1 MIELKEV
8 EKRFGSFMLGKIDL
22 SVEEGEYAF
31 LLGPSGSGKT
41 VLLELIAGIH
51 RPDRGKIL
59 INGKDI
65 TSVPIEKRG
74 IGYSCQDPMLFP
86 FLNVEGNIAFG
97 LKEKKRKKDEIK
109 RKVEEVAEMLGIS
122 KLLSRDVVSL
132 SGGEKQRV
140 SLARALV
147 TDPQILLLDEPLSKL
162 DAKMA
167 YNLGRELKRI
177 NAELGVTMVQVTH
190 NQAEAQMLADRVGI
204 LNEGKILQVGTPD
217 EIFYS
222 PKNKFT
228 ADFVNMEN
236 IFEGEVKLVNGL
248 AVFETEDFEL
258 VIPHLRSTEKE
269 SVTIGI
275 RPEDIE
281 FVDSVEFKPGSV
293 NILQGRVID
302 SHPSGSALYR
312 VYVEVGGT
320 VFVVDVI
327 RYKAKNIRVGDD
339 VNLRLSPEAIR
350 VIS

>member
-8 EKRFGSFMLGKIDL
+8 ERRFGSFLLGKIDL
-22 SVEEGEYAF
+22 CVNEGEYAF

-41 VLLELIAGIH
+41 VLLETIAGIH

-59 INGKDI
+59 INGADI
-65 TSVPIEKRG
+65 TSVPIEKRD

-86 FLNVEGNIAFG
+86 FLKVEGNIAFG
-97 LKEKKRKKDEIK
+97 LKVKKCKKSEIK

-167 YNLGRELKRI
+167 YNLGRQLEKVHS
-177 NAELGVTMVQVTH
+177 ELGITMIQVTH
-190 NQAEAQMLADRVGI
+190 NQVEAQMLADLIGI
-204 LNEGKILQVGTPD
+204 LNEGKILQVGTPG

-222 PKNKFT
+222 PQNKFT

-236 IFEGEVKLVNGL
+236 IFEGKVKLVNGL

-258 VIPHLRSTEKE
+258 IIPHPIEKE
-269 SVTIGI
+269 SITIGI

-281 FVDSVEFKPGSV
+281 FVDGVNPSGNNIPG
-293 NILQGRVID
+293 GKVID
-302 SHPSGSALYR
+302 MHPSGSALYR
-312 VYVEVGGT
+312 VYVEVEES

-327 RYKAKNIRVGDD
+327 RHSTKNIQVGSS
-339 VNLRLSPEAIR
+339 VNLRLRPEAIR
-350 VIS
+350 VISCGKI

>member
-8 EKRFGSFMLGKIDL
+8 EKRFGSFLLGRIDL
-22 SVEEGEYAF
+22 SVDKGEYFF

-41 VLLELIAGIH
+41 VLLELIAGIY

-59 INGKDI
+59 INEKDI
-65 TSVPIEKRG
+65 TGMPIEKRD
-74 IGYSCQDPMLFP
+74 IGYSCQDAMLFP
-86 FLNVEGNIAFG
+86 FLNAEGNIAFG
-97 LKEKKRKKDEIK
+97 LKEKKKKKSEIK

-147 TDPQILLLDEPLSKL
+147 TDPRILLLDEPLSKL

-167 YNLGRELKRI
+167 YNLGRQLEKI
-177 NAELGVTMVQVTH
+177 HAELGITMVQVTH
-190 NQAEAQMLADRVGI
+190 NQAEAQMLADRIGI
-204 LNEGKILQVGTPD
+204 LNEGKILQIGTPD

-236 IFEGEVKLVNGL
+236 IFEGKVKLENGL
-248 AVFETEDFEL
+248 AVFQTEDFEL
-258 VIPHLRSTEKE
+258 VIPAPHPEKE

-281 FVDSVEFKPGSV
+281 FVDGMESRAN
-293 NILQGRVID
+293 NILQGKVID
-302 SHPSGSALYR
+302 AHPSGSALYR
-312 VYVEVGGT
+312 MYVEVKEA
-320 VFVVDVI
+320 VFVVDEI
-327 RYKAKNIRVGDD
+327 RHGARNIHVGDSI
-339 VNLRLSPEAIR
+339 NLRLRPEAIK

>member
-1 MIELKEV
+1 
-8 EKRFGSFMLGKIDL
+8 
-22 SVEEGEYAF
+22 
-31 LLGPSGSGKT
+31 
-41 VLLELIAGIH
+41 
-51 RPDRGKIL
+51 
-59 INGKDI
+59 
-65 TSVPIEKRG
+65 
-74 IGYSCQDPMLFP
+74 
-86 FLNVEGNIAFG
+86 
-97 LKEKKRKKDEIK
+97 
-109 RKVEEVAEMLGIS
+109 
-122 KLLSRDVVSL
+122 
-132 SGGEKQRV
+132 
-140 SLARALV
+140 
-147 TDPQILLLDEPLSKL
+147 
-162 DAKMA
+162 
-167 YNLGRELKRI
+167 
-177 NAELGVTMVQVTH
+177 
-190 NQAEAQMLADRVGI
+190 MLADRVGI

-258 VIPHLRSTEKE
+258 VIPHLHSTEKE

-327 RYKAKNIRVGDD
+327 RYRAKNIRVGDD